1 MSSAPTDFI
10 TNLQVIA
17 EDGITY
23 QLYGGAPARFIA
35 LDGVGIPPLRRILQK
50 SPTQH
55 GAIDKGFRLEPRR
68 MTLTLYID
76 ADTTL
81 QADAYRD
88 TLTNIFAPTN
98 DPLKLNI
105 TKKDGSIRRIDCYLD
120 GQIDYPMSSRTGA
133 SHAVIVPLV
142 APEPAFY
149 DPTQVATTLM
159 IPTSPLEIAVAMA
172 GYTWDDWPVFD
183 VTGPVTDFQ
192 IDHTVGTTSVEEITL
207 DGDIPAGE
215 TWEFDLRPGYKNI
228 WKLTEQFSRLSYVT
242 VGTLHAFA
250 AMRVLS
256 DKAAKAID
264 TTATSNRFIFTG
276 TGLSAASKVV
286 MYYYKR
292 YLSL

>member
-55 GAIDKGFRLEPRR
+55 GATDKGFRLEPRR

-88 TLTNIFAPTN
+88 ALTNIFAPTN
-98 DPLKLNI
+98 DPLRLRI
-105 TKKDGSIRRIDCYLD
+105 TKKDGSERQIDCYLD
-120 GQIDYPMSSRTGA
+120 GQIDYPMSSRIGA
-133 SHAVIVPLV
+133 SHAVVVPLV

-149 DPTQVATTLM
+149 APTM
-159 IPTSPLEIAVAMA
+159 REEHTSLASSPAEYAVPMA
-172 GYTWDDWPVFD
+172 GYTWDDWPVFR
-183 VTGPVTDFQ
+183 VTGPITDFQ
-192 IDHTVGTTSVEEITL
+192 IEHKVSTTQVDVLTL
-207 DGDIPAGE
+207 SGDIPAGD
-215 TWEFDLRPGYKNI
+215 TWQFDFRPGEKHVF
-228 WKLTEQFSRLSYVT
+228 EVFSLLQKMAFVDLAT
-242 VGTLHAFA
+242 VGAFST
-250 AMRVLS
+250 MRVLS
-256 DKAAKAID
+256 DKAAKAIN
-264 TTATSNRFIFTG
+264 AAAVSNRFIYTG
-276 TGLSAASKVV
+276 TGLTAASKVI
-286 MYYYKR
+286 MYYYRR
-292 YLSL
+292 YLTL

>member
-35 LDGVGIPPLRRILQK
+35 LDGVGIPPLRRILQR

-105 TKKDGSIRRIDCYLD
+105 TKRDGSVRRIDCYLD
-120 GQIDYPMSSRTGA
+120 GQIDYPMSSRVGA
-133 SHAVIVPLV
+133 SHAVVVPLV
-142 APEPAFY
+142 APEPSFY
-149 DPTQVATTLM
+149 NPTMWEQHTSLA
-159 IPTSPLEIAVAMA
+159 TSPAEYAVPMA
-172 GYTWDDWPVFD
+172 GYTWDDWPVFR
-183 VTGPVTDFQ
+183 VTGPITDFQ
-192 IDHTVGTTSVEEITL
+192 IEHLVSTTQVDVLTL
-207 DGDIPAGE
+207 SGDIPAGE
-215 TWEFDLRPGYKNI
+215 TWQFDFRPGEKFVMNI
-228 WKLTEQFSRLSYVT
+228 STLVNKMNFVDLTTIRAFS
-242 VGTLHAFA
+242 TL
-250 AMRVLS
+250 RVLS
-256 DKAAKAID
+256 DKGAKSINTAAV
-264 TTATSNRFIFTG
+264 SNRFVFTG
-276 TGLSAASKVV
+276 TGLSAASKVI
-286 MYYYKR
+286 MYYYRR
-292 YLSL
+292 YLTL